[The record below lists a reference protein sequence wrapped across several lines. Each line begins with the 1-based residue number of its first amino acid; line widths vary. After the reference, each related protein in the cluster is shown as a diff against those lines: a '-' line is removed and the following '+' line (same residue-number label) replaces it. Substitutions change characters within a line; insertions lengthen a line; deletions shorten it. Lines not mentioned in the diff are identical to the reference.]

1 MAQEMNPDE
10 EAREIQDRLEETR
23 SSLSEKLETLQ
34 DRMKDT
40 VDTTR
45 QTVEQTMESVKQTVQ
60 DTLHSIRQTFDIK
73 HQTQKHPW
81 CMMGTAVFL
90 GVFMSHLT
98 GRSRRGEARAKSGG
112 AAETDPVKNWTQ
124 PSQGRMNIESPAPA
138 GPSLMQRLG
147 SQFHDELS
155 KLQSV
160 AIGAGA
166 GIFRDWVK
174 KAMPSLA
181 AKLEEV
187 IDSATS
193 KIGGEPVAG
202 PVLRRSHNG
211 HGDGRDD

>member
-1 MAQEMNPDE
+1 MAQEMNPDR
-10 EAREIQDRLEETR
+10 EARHIQGQLDATR
-23 SSLSEKLETLQ
+23 SALSEKLEALQ
-34 DRMKDT
+34 DRMKET

-45 QTVEQTMESVKQTVQ
+45 DTVEETMRSVKQTVQ
-60 DTLHSIRQTFDIK
+60 DTVQSIKQTFDVRY
-73 HQTQKHPW
+73 QTQKHPW
-81 CMMGTAVFL
+81 CMMGAAVFL

-98 GRSRRGEARAKSGG
+98 RRRKSEQEKAREEA
-112 AAETDPVKNWTQ
+112 AASDPVRNWTQ
-124 PSQGRMNIESPAPA
+124 PARGRMSEMQPPPAA
-138 GPSLMQRLG
+138 PSLRQRLA

-174 KAMPSLA
+174 QAMPSIA
-181 AKLEEV
+181 EKLEEV

-202 PVLRRSHNG
+202 PVLRRGHNG
-211 HGDGRDD
+211 HHDDDD